1 MYVVEVALFKKGLR
15 EELSFWSAKELSLGT
30 IVSVPVRSRYVMG
43 MVIKCESL
51 ALQKSDIKSAP
62 FKLKKITSVRGHM
75 PHAENL
81 VNEIIEFSKQYAVP
95 ISEILGDAIGE
106 EGIET
111 LLNYEPESLS
121 QKSITYI
128 HEPRET
134 RLILYKRLVREA
146 LSGKKLIIIATP
158 TKAIGRKIFD
168 TIAPGIEKHLILGL
182 ESGQNTPK
190 LFKDFCNAGKSICL
204 IANIKNAFA
213 LMPFADVLIID
224 DCGSR
229 FYTNNK
235 RPHIPYNELVTKIA
249 MASKTKTIIAGSYLN
264 IDQYLLA
271 KNKTLQPNRESN
283 TRFLIDNHKISF
295 SLRDK
300 NNWELFTNEAKTI
313 IAKSDTERTFIF
325 SPKSGLFPIT
335 ICGDCKSP
343 LTCNV
348 CHAPMRLIEKNAPK
362 NNSDKNKSNES
373 NNPISGREFVCPR
386 CKNTMPADTKCPK
399 CTSWNL
405 RPFGIGSE
413 RIIEAIKTNYP
424 EIKIFYLNED
434 SGVTEIKKNLKAWG
448 ESSGILVGP
457 ERILNKIT
465 NYPENI
471 IIASIDS
478 LFGIPNYRIS
488 EKILEI
494 ILNANDFA
502 TKKLHIITGLK
513 DEYLFTEIKRGSL
526 KMFYED
532 ELSDRAQLN
541 FPPYGYLLSIKKMV
555 NEADIQKTKK
565 LLREIDKNIEISA
578 YTKTGGQTVL
588 IAKALYDQKTWAEII
603 APKINQITD
612 QSFDVYI
619 NETDWL
625 N

>member
-1 MYVVEVALFKKGLR
+1 VALFKKGLR
-15 EELSFWSAKELSLGT
+15 EELTFWSAKELLIGT
-30 IVSVPVRSRYVMG
+30 IVSVPVRSRYVLG
-43 MVIKCESL
+43 MIIKCEPL

-62 FKLKKITSVRGHM
+62 FKLKKITSIRGHL

-81 VNEIIEFSKQYAVP
+81 VNEIIEFGKEYAVP
-95 ISEILGDAIGE
+95 ISEILGYTIGE
-106 EGIET
+106 EGVEI

-146 LSGKKLIIIATP
+146 LSGKKLIIIAVP
-158 TKAIGRKIFD
+158 TKAIGRKIFE
-168 TIAPGIEKHLILGL
+168 TISPGIEKHLILGL
-182 ESGQNTPK
+182 ESGQGASK
-190 LFKDFCNAGKSICL
+190 LFKEFCGAGKSVCL

-235 RPHIPYNELVTKIA
+235 RPHIPYNELIIKVS

-264 IDQYLLA
+264 INQYLLA
-271 KNKTLQPNRESN
+271 KNKTILPNRESN

-295 SLRDK
+295 SFRDK
-300 NNWELFTNEAKTI
+300 NNWELFTAEAKKVI
-313 IAKSDTERTFIF
+313 ERSNEERTFIF

-343 LTCNV
+343 LTCDI
-348 CHAPMRLIEKNAPK
+348 CHAPMRLIEKNGK
-362 NNSDKNKSNES
+362 KNES
-373 NNPISGREFVCPR
+373 QNSEREFVCPR
-386 CKNTMPADTKCPK
+386 CKNNMPADTKCPK

-413 RIIEAIKTNYP
+413 RIVEAIKTNYP

-434 SGVTEIKKNLKAWG
+434 SGITEIKKTLKLWN
-448 ESSGILVGP
+448 ESSGVLVGP

-465 NYPENI
+465 DYPENI

-488 EKILEI
+488 EKIFEI
-494 ILNANDFA
+494 ILNANDCT

-513 DEYLFTEIKRGSL
+513 DEYLFSEIKRGNL

-532 ELSDRAQLN
+532 ELSDRKDLN
-541 FPPYGYLLSIKKMV
+541 FPPYGYLLNIKKSV
-555 NEADIQKTKK
+555 NQNDIIRTKK

-578 YTKTGGQTVL
+578 YTKTGVQTVL
-588 IAKALYDQKTWAEII
+588 IAKALYDTKTWTETI

-612 QSFDVYI
+612 QSFDIYI

>member
-1 MYVVEVALFKKGLR
+1 MYIVEVALFKKGLR
-15 EELSFWSAKELSLGT
+15 EELSFWSANELGLGT
-30 IVSVPVRSRYVMG
+30 IVSVPVRSRYVLG
-43 MVIKCESL
+43 MVIKCEPL
-51 ALQKSDIKSAP
+51 ALQKSNIKSAP
-62 FKLKKITSVRGHM
+62 FKLKKITSIRGHL

-95 ISEILGDAIGE
+95 ISEILGDTIGE
-106 EGIET
+106 DGIEV

-146 LSGKKLIIIATP
+146 LSSKKLIIIAVP
-158 TKAIGRKIFD
+158 TKAIGRKIFE
-168 TIAPGIEKHLILGL
+168 TISPGIEKHVILGL

-190 LFKDFCNAGKSICL
+190 LFKEFCSVGKSVCL

-235 RPHIPYNELVTKIA
+235 RPHIPYNELTIKVG

-271 KNKTLQPNRESN
+271 KNKSIPTNRESN

-300 NNWELFTNEAKTI
+300 NNWELFTSDAKSL

-362 NNSDKNKSNES
+362 NSSGKNDSQDTE
-373 NNPISGREFVCPR
+373 REFVCPR
-386 CKNTMPADTKCPK
+386 CKNNMPADTKCPK

-424 EIKIFYLNED
+424 DIKTFYLNED
-434 SGVTEIKKNLKAWG
+434 SGITEIKKTFKLWN
-448 ESSGILVGP
+448 ESNGVLVGP

-494 ILNANDFA
+494 ILNANDCA

-513 DEYLFTEIKRGSL
+513 DEYLFDEIKRGSL
-526 KMFYED
+526 KMFYDD
-532 ELSDRAQLN
+532 ELSDRKELN
-541 FPPYGYLLSIKKMV
+541 FPPYGYLLSIKKSV
-555 NEADIQKTKK
+555 NQNDIIRTKK
-565 LLREIDKNIEISA
+565 LLREIDKDIEISA
-578 YTKTGGQTVL
+578 YAKPTGQTIL
-588 IAKALYDQKTWAEII
+588 IAKALYDTKTWTEKI

-612 QSFDVYI
+612 QSFDIYI

>member
-15 EELSFWSAKELSLGT
+15 EELSFWSAKELLVGT
-30 IVSVPVRSRYVMG
+30 IVSVPVRSRYCLG

-62 FKLKKITSVRGHM
+62 FKLKKITSIRGHL

-81 VNEIIEFSKQYAVP
+81 VNEIIEFSKLYATPV
-95 ISEILGDAIGE
+95 SEILGDTIGE
-106 EGIET
+106 EGIEM
-111 LLNYEPESLS
+111 LLQYEPESLS

-158 TKAIGRKIFD
+158 TKAIGRKIFE
-168 TIAPGIEKHLILGL
+168 TISPGIEKHIILGL
-182 ESGQNTPK
+182 ESGQNIPK
-190 LFKDFCNAGKSICL
+190 LFKNFCSAGKSICL

-213 LMPFADVLIID
+213 LMPFADVLILD

-235 RPHIPYNELVTKIA
+235 RPHIPYNELITKVA
-249 MASKTKTIIAGSYLN
+249 MISKTKTIISGSYLN
-264 IDQYLLA
+264 INQYMLI
-271 KNKTLQPNRESN
+271 KNKSILDNRESN

-300 NNWELFTNEAKTI
+300 NNWELFTNEAKEI
-313 IAKSDTERTFIF
+313 VAKSGTERTFIF

-335 ICGDCKSP
+335 ICNDCKSP
-343 LTCNV
+343 LVCNI
-348 CHAPMRLIEKNAPK
+348 CQAPMRLIEKNAPK
-362 NNSDKNKSNES
+362 DNSNKEKN
-373 NNPISGREFVCPR
+373 GREFVCPR
-386 CKNTMPADTKCPK
+386 CKNNMPADTNCPK
-399 CTSWNL
+399 CDSWNL
-405 RPFGIGSE
+405 KPFGIGSE

-424 EIKIFYLNED
+424 EIKIFYLSED
-434 SGVTEIKKNLKAWG
+434 SGILEIKKTLKLWF
-448 ESSGILVGP
+448 ESSGVLVGS

-513 DEYLFTEIKRGSL
+513 DEYLFNEIKRGSL

-532 ELSDRAQLN
+532 EISDRQQLD
-541 FPPYGYLLSIKKMV
+541 FPPYGYLLSIKKLV
-555 NEADIQKTKK
+555 KFDDINRTKK

-578 YTKTGGQTVL
+578 YTKSGGQTVL
-588 IAKALYDQKTWAEII
+588 IAKALYDAKTWVEII
-603 APKINQITD
+603 APKISQITD
-612 QSFDVYI
+612 QSFDIYI